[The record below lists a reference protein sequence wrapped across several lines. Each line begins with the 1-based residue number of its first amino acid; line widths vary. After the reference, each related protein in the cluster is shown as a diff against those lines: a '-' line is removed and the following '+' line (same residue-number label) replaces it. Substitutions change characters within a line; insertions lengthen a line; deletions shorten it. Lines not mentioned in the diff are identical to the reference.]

1 MEEIYKEY
9 SKIVYKYLLSLTS
22 NTDIAEELMQE
33 TFYSAIKNIN
43 NFRNDSS
50 LKTWLCRI
58 AKNKWIDY
66 YKNSKK
72 LYTTNIDKIDENL
85 LSYTLLEEDFAN
97 RDKII
102 DINKYIHKLDKP
114 SQEVL
119 YLRIKAD
126 FSFKEI
132 ANIMGKTEGW
142 ARIILYR
149 AKLKLKEE
157 IENEKRQ

>member
-33 TFYSAIKNIN
+33 TFYSAIKNIS

-66 YKNSKK
+66 YKKSKK
-72 LYTTNIDKIDENL
+72 LHITDINKLDENL
-85 LSYTLLEEDFAN
+85 LSYNLFEEDFSN

-102 DINKYIHKLDKP
+102 DLHKNIHKLDENSK
-114 SQEVL
+114 EVL
-119 YLRIKAD
+119 YLRIKAG

-132 ANIMGKTEGW
+132 ANIMGKTDGW
-142 ARIILYR
+142 ARITLYR
-149 AKLKLKEE
+149 AKIKLKEE
-157 IENEKRQ
+157 IENERKQ